1 MEDDPAGPRGAR
13 GGGVAGIV
21 RKNVRG
27 PICGNFAV
35 YSPVNG
41 RKSGVNE
48 IEWQGIAYLS
58 LYRYMAIYVVF
69 YFD

>member
-1 MEDDPAGPRGAR
+1 METL
-13 GGGVAGIV
+13 
-21 RKNVRG
+21 
-27 PICGNFAV
+27 ICGNFAV

>member
-1 MEDDPAGPRGAR
+1 MFTKRLQALVYTETL
-13 GGGVAGIV
+13 
-21 RKNVRG
+21 
-27 PICGNFAV
+27 ICGNFAV

-41 RKSGVNE
+41 RKSGVIE